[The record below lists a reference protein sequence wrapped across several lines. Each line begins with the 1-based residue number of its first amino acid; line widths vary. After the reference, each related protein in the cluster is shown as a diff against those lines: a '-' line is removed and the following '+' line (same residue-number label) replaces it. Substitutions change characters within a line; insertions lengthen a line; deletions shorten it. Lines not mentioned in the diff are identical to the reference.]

1 MTEQKLRTLAISSK
15 VPHRIIRD
23 LACGSPHI
31 DDDGILQFG
40 KNLGL
45 VAILG

>member
-1 MTEQKLRTLAISSK
+1 MTEQKLSTLAISST

-23 LACGSPHI
+23 ACGSLHI

-40 KNLGL
+40 KNLRL